1 MNLSCESLYGE
12 ELSTKEE
19 MASAIF
25 SIEDSLDSLKKA
37 AALNPEV
44 AHGKHAD
51 LTKRY
56 ISRTEKILQGL
67 RDIYFVRYTSDF
79 HPLFG

>member
-19 MASAIF
+19 LASAIF
-25 SIEDSLDSLKKA
+25 SLEDSLDSLKKA

-44 AHGKHAD
+44 AYGKHAD
-51 LTKRY
+51 LTKGY
-56 ISRTEKILQGL
+56 IFRTGEILQGL
-67 RDIYFVRYTSDF
+67 RDIYFVRYESDF
-79 HPLFG
+79 HPFFG